1 MKEFFRL
8 ISRNFPNSLN
18 IYEKLWSFFIAFL
31 NHESNDSDSWASIQ
45 LKAIEIMLS
54 RLLLNLFTLSI
65 MGWLQF
71 LNLDI
76 NNQKDMTEQQRTS
89 INNKYPKKYQMTAK
103 QLFKTHVWFD
113 NQSYITTYCSATSFL
128 VLKDKIVT
136 LMFASSPTRWTQ
148 PSANSHGSD
157 AFLQLGRCMIKKPKA
172 TFGNKS
178 GILHFHCFAIL

>member
-1 MKEFFRL
+1 
-8 ISRNFPNSLN
+8 
-18 IYEKLWSFFIAFL
+18 
-31 NHESNDSDSWASIQ
+31 
-45 LKAIEIMLS
+45 MLS
-54 RLLLNLFTLSI
+54 RFLLNLLTLTI

-76 NNQKDMTEQQRTS
+76 NNQKDMTEQQRTN
-89 INNKYPKKYQMTAK
+89 INNKYSTKYRLAAK

-157 AFLQLGRCMIKKPKA
+157 AFLQYGRCMIKKPKA
-172 TFGNKS
+172 TFGNKR